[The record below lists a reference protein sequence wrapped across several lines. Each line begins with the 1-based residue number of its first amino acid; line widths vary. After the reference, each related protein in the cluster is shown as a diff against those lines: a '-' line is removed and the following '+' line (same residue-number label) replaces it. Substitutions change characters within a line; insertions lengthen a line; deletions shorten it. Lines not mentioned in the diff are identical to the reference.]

1 MGSYAPYPQL
11 RERVNS
17 ELFKFA
23 VESDCVRKHVA
34 ARANQSPG
42 KEGSQLVH
50 ASSKHLARS
59 LDLLSHSVRL
69 TLRLGD
75 LAGGNQGRVDVLRVR
90 LQRAQAELDAH
101 RKRQPFDKRFVSRK
115 ADQVLGLLIE
125 YLTAIT
131 AESVEDA

>member
-1 MGSYAPYPQL
+1 M
-11 RERVNS
+11 
-17 ELFKFA
+17 
-23 VESDCVRKHVA
+23 
-34 ARANQSPG
+34 
-42 KEGSQLVH
+42 VH
-50 ASSKHLARS
+50 ASSRHLARS

-75 LAGGNQGRVDVLRVR
+75 LAGGNQGRVAVLSGR
-90 LQRAQAELDAH
+90 LHRAQAELDAH
-101 RKRQPFDKRFVSRK
+101 RKRQPFDKRLVSRK